1 MSTTSLPS
9 YVPPAFTRIPSYS
22 AEPHEYEQRLAW
34 SRPPRRPAGDFVKQS
49 KGGSAS
55 LCLFAQEDNVSLPV
69 YGTGEAV
76 EGAVTLAKTDGVTA
90 VEVKIEGTLRLIEV
104 AEGGTTTHK
113 LCLSKVT
120 LWSKDAESGPCPSS
134 LNFSLTLP
142 TTFSD
147 GRDTYVSCGTHVP
160 LHDIVDRSYAMQ
172 PLPPT
177 HDVHLS
183 GVPGFDAK
191 VEYGCQSI
199 RIGATDTEGP
209 WCPLTD
215 STISTPFIY
224 YPRSRP
230 ASPLPEPMRQSYDT
244 FKFVQT
250 PEWRCWE
257 STMKAKSKSAKD
269 IHCQLFIPAS
279 RVFSITQPIPFHIM
293 FTSSAFSL
301 AAYLPYGPTANILS
315 PSKHFTHIRILRQ
328 SNVDVRNAMVL
339 GTKTDIWRV
348 DTIGEARFRHSGDG
362 ADWLAFVGEIC
373 LDDKVKVGG
382 FKAGGLM
389 VKDFVELS
397 MVPPDPSKAPFREM
411 RLVIPIRLVTDPWS
425 MDGLGLAVADSDFS
439 NPPTPTQQQ

>member
-49 KGGSAS
+49 KGGNVS
-55 LCLFAQEDNVSLPV
+55 LRLFAQEDSVSLPV

-76 EGAVTLAKTDGVTA
+76 EGAVDLAKTEGVNA
-90 VEVKIEGTLRLIEV
+90 VEVKVSQGVVQDRSGAELNLPFLSIQIEGTLRLIEV

-113 LCLSKVT
+113 LCLSKLT
-120 LWSKDAESGPCPSS
+120 LWNKDAGSGPCPSS

-147 GRDTYVSCGTHVP
+147 GRDTY
-160 LHDIVDRSYAMQ
+160 

-177 HDVHLS
+177 HEVHLS

-191 VEYGCQSI
+191 VEYGVS
-199 RIGATDTEGP
+199 ATVVKGKTSTLLRLGN
-209 WCPLTD
+209 
-215 STISTPFIY
+215 STISTPFVY
-224 YPRSRP
+224 HPRSRP

-244 FKFVQT
+244 FKFVESPQ
-250 PEWRCWE
+250 WHCWE
-257 STMKAKSKSAKD
+257 ATMRAKSASAKD
-269 IHCQLFIPAS
+269 IHCQLYIPAT

-293 FTSSAFSL
+293 FSSSAFSL

-315 PSKHFTHIRILRQ
+315 PSKHFTHIRVLRQ
-328 SNVDVRNAMVL
+328 SVVDVRNAMVL

-348 DTIGEARFRHSGDG
+348 DVIGEADFRHS
-362 ADWLAFVGEIC
+362 
-373 LDDKVKVGG
+373 
-382 FKAGGLM
+382 
-389 VKDFVELS
+389 DFIELS
-397 MVPPDPSKAPFREM
+397 MVPPEPSKAPFREM

-425 MDGLGLAVADSDFS
+425 MDGLGLAVADHDFS
-439 NPPTPTQQQ
+439 DPPTPIRQQ

>member
-49 KGGSAS
+49 RSGNAS
-55 LCLFAQEDNVSLPV
+55 LRLFAQEDNVNLPV

-76 EGAVTLAKTDGVTA
+76 EGAVTLAKTEGVTA

-147 GRDTYVSCGTHVP
+147 GKDTY
-160 LHDIVDRSYAMQ
+160 

-177 HDVHLS
+177 HEVHLS

-191 VEYGCQSI
+191 VEYGVS
-199 RIGATDTEGP
+199 ATVSKGKASTLLRLGNA
-209 WCPLTD
+209 
-215 STISTPFIY
+215 TISTPFVY

-269 IHCQLFIPAS
+269 IYCQLFIPAS

-328 SNVDVRNAMVL
+328 STVDVRNAMIL

-348 DTIGEARFRHSGDG
+348 DTIGEAEFRHSGDG
-362 ADWLAFVGEIC
+362 ADWLAFVGEIR

-397 MVPPDPSKAPFREM
+397 MIPPDPSKAPFREM

-439 NPPTPTQQQ
+439 NPPTPTRQQ